1 MLPTP
6 IKLLRK
12 ALRILKSSLS
22 PNQIALSFALGL
34 FAGLP
39 PMGLHVLIP
48 CSIALVLRVSFRGF
62 LWAIALWKLLSLAI
76 APGAYAIGTWLLDPA
91 RGLDAFWRRLFALP
105 VIAPMDYNRHL
116 LLGSV
121 VLALLMAVPVF
132 FIVRYL
138 VIVYRTRASTRI
150 SRTQLARRFRSIP
163 GTRYVRRFL
172 LGGEA
177 KYEVPSP
184 RRGVFRVV
192 RREALPLLAAGYGA
206 AYLLAAL
213 IVPWFAGGVA
223 TSTASWVVGSEVEV
237 ADSSFSLFS
246 GRLALDDL
254 TVRDPERPEFNVLE
268 IPRLMLDVAMPQLVS
283 QRVVFNALVIDDAAL
298 HVEREEDG
306 SLNIDNFQSGWDAK
320 AYLAWAAGHA
330 DDVDWVEL
338 LGRFLDALSRPRTLP
353 SREDPLA
360 RFAGG
365 RSFEPFRP
373 AFAIERLEIGRVAL
387 SFEDRRST
395 DGGLPSVTLLE
406 VELENVALPSALN
419 RNPVGLRLHGQFD
432 HDPSSGFSLEA
443 VFTQE
448 EDITRRRKTYTIA
461 VDHVDL
467 VPLANAYA
475 TTLAVTIDSGKASLE
490 AQLISD
496 ETGTSGSA
504 QLVLEDLHVSLP
516 NGSTLFGLPEDL
528 AVQMIDGLNRYAA
541 EVPIVIG
548 FAVADDPDSVLP
560 KPDWEAPLMEIARE
574 GLMMIGQ
581 REALAAAE
589 RLGLEIDA
597 LGGLPEAALSG
608 EYEQLRNAA
617 QEAATDLIEQSVR
630 EAFGIEV
637 PQVRDE
643 TSTPGEGSVEG
654 EAEEDSILP
663 WIDRLLEEVTAPDD

>member
-6 IKLLRK
+6 LKLLKK

-48 CSIALVLRVSFRGF
+48 CSIALILRVSFRGF
-62 LWAIALWKLLSLAI
+62 LWAVALWKLLSLAI

-116 LLGSV
+116 LLGSIV
-121 VLALLMAVPVF
+121 IALLMAIPVF
-132 FIVRYL
+132 FVVRHL
-138 VIVYRTRASTRI
+138 VMTYRTGASTR
-150 SRTQLARRFRSIP
+150 LAHTRFAQRFRAVP
-163 GTRYVRRFL
+163 GSRYVRRFL

-177 KYEVPSP
+177 RYEAPSP

-192 RREALPLLAAGYGA
+192 RKEALPLLAAGYGA

-223 TSTASWVVGSEVEV
+223 TSTASWVVGSKVEV
-237 ADSSFSLFS
+237 TDSSFSLFS
-246 GRLALDDL
+246 GKLALNDL
-254 TVRDPERPEFNVLE
+254 TIQDPDRPEFNVLE
-268 IPRLMLDVAMPQLVS
+268 IPRLTLDVAMTRLVS
-283 QRVVFNALVIDDAAL
+283 QRVVFNALVIDDASL

-306 SLNIDNFQSGWDAK
+306 SLNIDNFQSGWDAEP
-320 AYLAWAAGHA
+320 YLTWVAEHAG
-330 DDVDWVEL
+330 DVDWVEL
-338 LGRFLDALSRPRTLP
+338 LSRFLDSLSSPRPLP
-353 SREDPLA
+353 SRADPLA
-360 RFAGG
+360 RFSGG
-365 RSFEPFRP
+365 RSFDPFRP
-373 AFAIERLEIGRVAL
+373 TFAIERLEIGRVAL
-387 SFEDRRST
+387 SFEDRRSR
-395 DGGLPSVTLLE
+395 DGGLPSITLLE

-419 RNPVGLRLHGQFD
+419 RKPVGLRLHGQFD
-432 HDPSSGFSLEA
+432 DDPSSGFSLEA

-448 EDITRRRKTYTIA
+448 EDITRRRKIYTIA
-461 VDHVDL
+461 IDHVDL

-490 AQLISD
+490 AQLTS
-496 ETGTSGSA
+496 TGADTTGSA
-504 QLVLEDLHVSLP
+504 QLVLEDLHISLP
-516 NGSTLFGLPEDL
+516 QGSTLFGLPEDL
-528 AVQMIDGLNRYAA
+528 AEQTIDGLNRYA
-541 EVPIVIG
+541 EQVPIVIG
-548 FAVADDPDSVLP
+548 FAVADDPNAVLP
-560 KPDWEAPLMEIARE
+560 MPDWEAPLLEIARE
-574 GLMMIGQ
+574 GLMMIGR

-608 EYEQLRNAA
+608 EYEQLQNAA

-630 EAFGIEV
+630 ETFGIEV
-637 PQVRDE
+637 PQVPDE
-643 TSTPGEGSVEG
+643 TSTSGEGSVEQ
-654 EAEEDSILP
+654 EADAVLP
-663 WIDRLLEEVTAPDD
+663 WIDRLLDELSPNQP